1 MPTARR
7 AHRQNGESL
16 RPEKHAPDEH
26 VDDEPLT
33 EATRPDERFTLASE
47 RTFLAWIR
55 TSLGLM
61 VAGVALIHVV
71 PEFANETI
79 RSLIGGS
86 LVVLAGTAA
95 AAGLA
100 RWHVVERALRTGSDM
115 PGSKHL
121 VALTT
126 VVVLVSAIAVIA
138 IIADAMSA

>member
-1 MPTARR
+1 MRT
-7 AHRQNGESL
+7 
-16 RPEKHAPDEH
+16 DEH
-26 VDDEPLT
+26 ASGEHPDDEPLT
-33 EATRPDERFTLASE
+33 ETTRPDERFTLASE

-61 VAGVALIHVV
+61 VAGIALIHVV

-86 LVVLAGTAA
+86 LVVLAGAAA
-95 AAGLA
+95 AAGLG
-100 RWHVVERALRTGSDM
+100 RWFAVEKALRTGSDM
-115 PGSKHL
+115 PGSRHL

-138 IIADAMSA
+138 IIADALSA

>member
-1 MPTARR
+1 M
-7 AHRQNGESL
+7 
-16 RPEKHAPDEH
+16 
-26 VDDEPLT
+26 T
-33 EATRPDERFTLASE
+33 ETTRPDERFTLASE

-61 VAGVALIHVV
+61 VAGIALIHVV

-79 RSLIGGS
+79 RSLIGGL

-95 AAGLA
+95 AAGLS

-138 IIADAMSA
+138 IIADALSA